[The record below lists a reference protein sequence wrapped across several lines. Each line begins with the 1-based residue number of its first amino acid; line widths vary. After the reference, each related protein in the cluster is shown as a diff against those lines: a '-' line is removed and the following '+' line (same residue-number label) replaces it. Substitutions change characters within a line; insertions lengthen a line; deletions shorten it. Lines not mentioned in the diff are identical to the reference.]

1 MSKENPKL
9 AWLKAHIGESTK
21 KSPSPFAHWLDGVL
35 EAVEFGELS
44 IRYTVRP
51 DMTNPHG
58 LLHGGVISGI
68 LDDVIGT
75 CVASLGKEQ
84 PFVSINLSVDFV
96 QGARV
101 SDEVIASAKVIRNGR
116 TVVYLEGALFSK
128 QGKLLAKATS
138 NLVAVPTR
146 A

>member
-1 MSKENPKL
+1 MDNPKL

-21 KSPSPFAHWLDGVL
+21 KSPSPFAHWLDGIV
-35 EAVEFGELS
+35 EEVEFGDLS

-58 LLHGGVISGI
+58 LLHGGVIAGI

-101 SDEVIASAKVIRNGR
+101 SDEVIARAKVIRNGR
-116 TVVYLEGALFSK
+116 TVVYLQGELFNK
-128 QGKLLAKATS
+128 QGKLLAMATS
-138 NLVAVPTR
+138 NLVAVPSKS
-146 A
+146 